1 MPRVGLSKPPV
12 TSTSWLPLLCVAH
25 RQMLQPCRRVDK
37 LGRVQLST
45 CLQVGEVVKFAVPL
59 AAHGDAKHI
68 YPRAPE
74 HDEQHVRQ
82 GSGIRSYRE
91 RTRFFASGSSAH
103 HQVKQLC
110 HCSYSDSDPHRA
122 GGNGTG
128 RRSRKSGETSGCQN
142 LQPRRGGE
150 FAWISSIQA
159 GLTRTY
165 MYFRWQPSCLEL
177 WI

>member
-1 MPRVGLSKPPV
+1 MPQVGLSKPPV

-25 RQMLQPCRRVDK
+25 RQMLEPSRRVDK

-45 CLQVGEVVKFAVPL
+45 CLQVGEVVKFAVLL
-59 AAHGDAKHI
+59 AAHGDVKHI

-82 GSGIRSYRE
+82 GGGIRSYRE
-91 RTRFFASGSSAH
+91 RTRFFLRQGRAH
-103 HQVKQLC
+103 TTKLNNC
-110 HCSYSDSDPHRA
+110 ATAPTPTLTEPEETAPEGDL
-122 GGNGTG
+122 GNRG
-128 RRSRKSGETSGCQN
+128 KTSGCQN
-142 LQPRRGGE
+142 LQPKRGGGE
-150 FAWISSIQA
+150 FAWISRIQA

-165 MYFRWQPSCLEL
+165 VYFRWQPSCLEL